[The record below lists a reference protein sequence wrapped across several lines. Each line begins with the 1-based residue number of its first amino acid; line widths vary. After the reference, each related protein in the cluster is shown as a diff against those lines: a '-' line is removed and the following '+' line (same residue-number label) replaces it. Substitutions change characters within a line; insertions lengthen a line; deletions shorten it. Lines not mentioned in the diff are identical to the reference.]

1 MFSVRMSWLQCCV
14 IVALARSTPGFSETG
29 ALGVTD
35 SVSGALQL
43 LQVDQTAQ
51 ASGVV
56 LDNTGAETDDTDDDT
71 SSKADL
77 GMDNTMFRVMLVV
90 YSGLLFLVFLTYCV
104 WYQPKLVL
112 PKQFGETSPLV

>member
-14 IVALARSTPGFSETG
+14 IVALARSTAGFSETG
-29 ALGVTD
+29 APGGTV

-90 YSGLLFLVFLTYCV
+90 YSGLLFLAFLTYYM